1 MRGSIIYLEP
11 EWEKEVRMLQEVPLQ
26 QGWCSKSWI
35 ATYKK
40 LSMLIASNL
49 NGRSFQA
56 KLAFCLWPGIFPQ
69 GIIIKKLPKM

>member
-40 LSMLIASNL
+40 LSMLIAPTSMADHSKQNL
-49 NGRSFQA
+49 LSAYGQVYFHKVLS
-56 KLAFCLWPGIFPQ
+56 
-69 GIIIKKLPKM
+69 